1 MIDPPEPIQLDPPT
15 GELQLGEDRR
25 PKLEVPPPVRMIAVE
40 DCVLYCPAGLERQL
54 DEFYVGLLGFER
66 EDLPS
71 EQTEQQLVYRAQN
84 FRLRIEVLE
93 RPVERE
99 DFRPL
104 TLVVESISDLV
115 HRLSE
120 AEVEFQRQRGLTP
133 GQDNLLL
140 SDPAGNPVSVG
151 EYRIAI

>member
-1 MIDPPEPIQLDPPT
+1 MIDPPEPIQLNSPT
-15 GELQLGEDRR
+15 AELRLGDDRR
-25 PKLEVPPPVRMIAVE
+25 PKLEAPPPVRMIAID

-54 DEFYVGLLGFER
+54 DEFYVDLLGFER
-66 EDLPS
+66 EDSPAQGTDH
-71 EQTEQQLVYRAQN
+71 ELVYRAEN

-104 TLVVESISDLV
+104 TLVVESIGDLV
-115 HRLSE
+115 RRLTD
-120 AEVEFQRQRGLTP
+120 AEVEFQRQRGVAP